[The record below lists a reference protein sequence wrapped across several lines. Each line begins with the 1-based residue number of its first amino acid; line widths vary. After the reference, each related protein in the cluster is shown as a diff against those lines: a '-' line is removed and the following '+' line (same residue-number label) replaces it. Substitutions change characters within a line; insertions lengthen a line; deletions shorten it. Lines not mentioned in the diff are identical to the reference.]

1 MRAVAVA
8 FLLAALSSVAVAQP
22 QKLPPP
28 SVRRARACVAAT
40 VNKHLT
46 DEQYKSFMVVC
57 LASKRPPASLFETA
71 RSIERRCNTIANAR
85 QLSGQSRIEF
95 MQGCRRKSE

>member
-1 MRAVAVA
+1 MRAVVVI
-8 FLLAALSSVAVAQP
+8 FFLAALAPLAQA

-46 DEQYKSFMVVC
+46 ERQYKSFMEVC
-57 LASKRPPASLFETA
+57 LASKRPPAELFETS
-71 RSIERRCNTIANAR
+71 RTIERRCNTMANAR
-85 QLSGQSRIEF
+85 QLGGQARIEF
-95 MQGCRRKSE
+95 MQACRRKAE